1 MSFNMLNE
9 PISDDENV
17 GLSKKQLLKLKKTNN
32 QAKQGQS
39 NNQAKQTQP
48 NNQAK
53 QSHYLNQPNNK
64 NNKHDKNKS
73 PIKKSEDSHNSED
86 SEDSEDLEYDPFE
99 EAKKRA
105 QAKILSTAA
114 SSNPRLESKLIPES
128 NPDFNLSP
136 RELFKKALS
145 YDDDNQNML
154 AIKYYILCIKKY
166 LEENKII
173 TMKFIRTVR
182 NAFGNLAIL
191 LDIEEIKTDF
201 IEIGY
206 KFGICGGNYNL
217 LQCYAEYSR
226 NKAYLLEYLLISK
239 LEPTS
244 EDFILWKELTEESLF
259 KELSLYNH
267 DILNEKLKL
276 INH

>member
-1 MSFNMLNE
+1 MVSFIIYMSFEELPDIILHKILEEVPQLRFVNLFFRNLL
-9 PISDDENV
+9 IDH
-17 GLSKKQLLKLKKTNN
+17 KKPKDCIYPT
-32 QAKQGQS
+32 S
-39 NNQAKQTQP
+39 N
-48 NNQAK
+48 
-53 QSHYLNQPNNK
+53 SI
-64 NNKHDKNKS
+64 
-73 PIKKSEDSHNSED
+73 IKKVKFNNMTLTYCTLYFNSKRRI
-86 SEDSEDLEYDPFE
+86 DLVTKSSYDPFE

-105 QAKILSTAA
+105 QAKILSTTTINLN
-114 SSNPRLESKLIPES
+114 SSLESNPRLESKLIPES

-217 LQCYAEYSR
+217 LQCYAEYFR
-226 NKAYLLEYLLISK
+226 NKAYLLEYLLI
-239 LEPTS
+239 
-244 EDFILWKELTEESLF
+244 
-259 KELSLYNH
+259 LSYCQ
-267 DILNEKLKL
+267 IS
-276 INH
+276 